1 MHAPTLSKFL
11 LQGALVFAASL
22 ACAQTGSTSNP
33 AGGMRDVAS
42 EKTIVVDG
50 ELWLRSSPETRKAFL
65 VGAGNMMALETAYSR
80 KKGTPPP
87 VAGAMAGKALDGL
100 TLDQI
105 SSRVTR
111 WYEGNPGR
119 RNMPVMGVIWVD
131 MVDAG
136 AGRK

>member
-1 MHAPTLSKFL
+1 MHAPTLSKLL
-11 LQGALVFAASL
+11 LQLSIVFAASL
-22 ACAQTGSTSNP
+22 ACAQTGETRSGTTGSPSSP
-33 AGGMRDVAS
+33 A
-42 EKTIVVDG
+42 IVVDG
-50 ELWLRSSPETRKAFL
+50 ELWLHSSPETRKAFL
-65 VGAGNMMALETAYSR
+65 VGAGNMMAMETAYSR

-87 VAGAMAGKALDGL
+87 VAGAMVGKALEPL

-119 RNMPVMGVIWVD
+119 RNMPVMSVIWID

-136 AGRK
+136 VARK